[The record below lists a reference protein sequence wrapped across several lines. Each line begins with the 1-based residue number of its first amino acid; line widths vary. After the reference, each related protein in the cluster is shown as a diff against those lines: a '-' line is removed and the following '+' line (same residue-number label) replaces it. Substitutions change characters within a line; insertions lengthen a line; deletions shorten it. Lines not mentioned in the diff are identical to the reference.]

1 MLGSLIRPLLIVW
14 GVLTAAFAI
23 VVAWKAL
30 VGARETDVVIA
41 DPLEDRQAEQQK
53 AVISQ
58 VQTLLMWAK
67 GLGIASLVLLVIV
80 GALSIYVSLSA
91 N

>member
-1 MLGSLIRPLLIVW
+1 M
-14 GVLTAAFAI
+14 
-23 VVAWKAL
+23 
-30 VGARETDVVIA
+30 IA

>member
-1 MLGSLIRPLLIVW
+1 MLSSLIRPLLILW
-14 GVLTAAFAI
+14 GAVTAAFLA
-23 VVAWKAL
+23 VVAWKSL

-53 AVISQ
+53 MVISQ

-67 GLGIASLVLLVIV
+67 GLGIASLALLLIV
-80 GALSIYVSLSA
+80 GGISIYVSLSS
-91 N
+91 